1 MADLRAQ
8 SRIRAMLSVFSGKAI
23 READRKAE
31 ELGVSSLLLMESAG
45 QSAAE
50 EIKKW
55 LTDVRGRRF
64 LAVCGKGGNGGD
76 ALCALRYLG
85 LWGGEVRAI
94 VLGKP
99 SGAAGEE
106 YRAFSASFPEQVQ
119 VVENEAEL
127 NALRSWF
134 SWAEIVLDG
143 ILGVGIEGPAQGL
156 PRKAIELLA
165 DFPGLV
171 VAMDLPS
178 GLLADS
184 GRIPGSAVRAQLT
197 LAMGAL
203 KPCHLLPPAAE
214 LCGEVRVVEVAYP
227 PAVWGNLES
236 LAEVLD
242 EERCSALLPPR
253 PRFGHKGTFG
263 RVLVVAGAV
272 GMAGAAALCA
282 EAALR
287 AGAGLVHV
295 LTPEPVFPIVA
306 GLIPEAL
313 VHPGPAEPEGTFSPA
328 AAEEALRL
336 SQGMDVVVAGPGLGR
351 TPGPAEMVRAL
362 LTENPAKL
370 VLDADALFA
379 LAQDKKLLQR
389 KHGELIL
396 TPHPGEFSRLVDVP
410 AEEVIPEKI
419 RWAKEKAKEWRA
431 VVVLKGPPTVIS
443 SPDGRTFLNTTGNTA
458 LAHGGSG
465 DVLAGLIA
473 GLWAGGIP
481 ALDAA
486 ALGVFVH
493 GRAAE
498 VLTLEHSARA
508 GLPSDLLSTIPTVFL
523 QLERF

>member
-1 MADLRAQ
+1 M
-8 SRIRAMLSVFSGKAI
+8 RAMLSVFSAKAI
-23 READRKAE
+23 REVDKRAE
-31 ELGVSSLLLMESAG
+31 ALGVSSLLLMESAG
-45 QSAAE
+45 RSAAE
-50 EIKKW
+50 EIRKW
-55 LTDVRGRRF
+55 LADVRGRRI
-64 LAVCGKGGNGGD
+64 LGVCGKGGNGGD

-85 LWGGEVRAI
+85 LWGGDVRAI

-106 YRAFSASFPEQVQ
+106 YRAFCASFPEQARVA
-119 VVENEAEL
+119 ETEAEL
-127 NALRSWF
+127 SDLRSWL
-134 SWAEIVLDG
+134 SWADIVLDG
-143 ILGVGIEGPAQGL
+143 ILGVGTEGPAQGL
-156 PRKAIELLA
+156 PRKAIEFLSN
-165 DFPGLV
+165 FSGPV
-171 VAMDLPS
+171 VAIDLPS

-184 GRIPGSAVRAQLT
+184 GRVPGPAVRATLT
-197 LAMGAL
+197 LAMGTL

-227 PAVWGNLES
+227 PAAWEGAEP

-242 EERCSALLPPR
+242 EERCLALLPPR

-272 GMAGAAALCA
+272 GMSGAAALCA

-306 GLIPEAL
+306 GLVPEAL

-336 SQGMDVVVAGPGLGR
+336 SQGMDVVVVGPGLGR
-351 TPGPAEMVRAL
+351 TPGPAEVVRAL
-362 LTENPAKL
+362 ITENPAKL

-379 LAQDKKLLQR
+379 LAQDRKLLQR
-389 KHGELIL
+389 KHGELVL
-396 TPHPGEFSRLVDVP
+396 TPHPGEFARLVDAP
-410 AEEVIPEKI
+410 AEEVVPEKI
-419 RWAKEKAKEWRA
+419 RWAKEKAKEWQA
-431 VVVLKGPPTVIS
+431 VVVLKGPPTVIAA
-443 SPDGRTFLNTTGNTA
+443 PDGRTLLNTTGNTA

-508 GLPSDLLSTIPTVFL
+508 VLPSEILSAIPTVFF